1 MEIVSTNPNQS
12 SFLEKKNNLDELK
25 MLKNNFNFELV
36 TNVVSGK
43 NSISGI
49 YQFLE
54 EKNYKKIGL
63 VLDNNLYK
71 NSNYIKF
78 FLKQF
83 KKKLPAFER
92 DFSILKKKLPLRA
105 FLLCVKGLS
114 RFSCY
119 FVCFLPG
126 LCPGT

>member
-1 MEIVSTNPNQS
+1 
-12 SFLEKKNNLDELK
+12 
-25 MLKNNFNFELV
+25 MLKNDFNFELV
-36 TNVVSGK
+36 TNVISGK

-71 NSNYIKF
+71 NSNYIKI

-83 KKKLPAFER
+83 KKK
-92 DFSILKKKLPLRA
+92 KN
-105 FLLCVKGLS
+105 
-114 RFSCY
+114 
-119 FVCFLPG
+119 
-126 LCPGT
+126 